1 MSAHK
6 SKCRVQTSLIRP
18 ALIDIFM
25 AILLCINYVLV
36 HIITTYPY
44 WGQSHRIW
52 IREVLLYA
60 MSLDLNPVYNNYNTF
75 RFQPN
80 LVVSVFE
87 SQDFRLNG
95 GTVSETGMGM
105 PGLEYGNGTINNKVQ
120 YRVGLRT

>member
-6 SKCRVQTSLIRP
+6 SKYRVQTSLIRP

-87 SQDFRLNG
+87 PQDFRLNG